1 MFNLNKLLFLSLG
14 THGGRTGK
22 RVLVVGL
29 VLIEEVKAM
38 VEVVELVV
46 IVVVMAVVCS
56 WCQVGG
62 MKSTRIKV
70 GCWLGG
76 GAGEVDGY
84 GVVEVGCCL
93 GGKAS

>member
-46 IVVVMAVVCS
+46 IVVAMAVVCS

-62 MKSTRIKV
+62 HEKYENK
-70 GCWLGG
+70 GG
-76 GAGEVDGY
+76 VLAGWWSG
-84 GVVEVGCCL
+84 
-93 GGKAS
+93 